1 MYPFRFLRPLV
12 LLLAWLAIAPNA
24 HAADEDPER
33 VAITRAL
40 TDYIDGSAYARP
52 EQLRR
57 AFHPDARLLLSRP
70 GTEYWPVSVDEYV
83 GWFSGAKAG
92 KPTGRIGNVL
102 SIDVEADT
110 ATVKA
115 EILVPSQGARF
126 IDLFLLRKLDAEWKI
141 VAKTAAREPSQRG
154 GDRVLF
160 ILSSAKVHGASKL
173 PAGVS
178 FGEVVQAWD
187 AFRAAGLTVDF
198 VSPEGSA
205 APINVTEAGDF
216 RSRFYDADL
225 MYALEHTHT
234 PSQIDPARYRAV
246 YFVGGS
252 NAIYGVPENTQLQDI
267 AMHVYE
273 RTGGVVSAVCHGT
286 AGLVNLRLS
295 DGRYL
300 VGGKRVS
307 GYPEEF
313 ERQDAPY
320 FKEFPFLIRQTVE
333 SRGGAFHTGARDRAN
348 VVVDGRLVTGQN
360 YLSAQQVAE
369 SVVDILRKL
378 DRQQGRSAANGS
390 SGTSPI
396 AR

>member
-1 MYPFRFLRPLV
+1 MSPFRFLRYVV
-12 LLLAWLAIAPNA
+12 LPLAWLTILPGA
-24 HAADEDPER
+24 HAADETADR
-33 VAITRAL
+33 IAITRTL

-70 GTEYWPVSVDEYV
+70 DTAYWPVSVDEYV
-83 GWFSGAKAG
+83 GWFSGPKEG

-126 IDLFLLRKLDAEWKI
+126 IDLFLLRKLEGEWRI
-141 VAKTAAREPSQRG
+141 VSKTATRESTPRT
-154 GDRVLF
+154 GDRVLL
-160 ILSSAKVHGASKL
+160 ILSSAKFHGDSTL

-178 FGEVVQAWD
+178 FGEVVEAWD
-187 AFRAAGLTVDF
+187 AFLAAGLTMDF
-198 VSPEGSA
+198 VSPDGGA
-205 APINVTEAGDF
+205 VPINVTEAGEF

-225 MYALEHTHT
+225 MYALEHTHS

-252 NAIYGVPENTQLQDI
+252 NAVYGVPENTLLQDI

-273 RTGGVVSAVCHGT
+273 QNGVVSAVCHGT
-286 AGLVNLRLS
+286 AGLVNLKLS

-300 VGGKRVS
+300 LGGKRVS

-313 ERQDAPY
+313 ERQDAAY

-333 SRGGAFHTGARDRAN
+333 ARGGTFLTSARDKGY
-348 VVVDGRLVTGQN
+348 VVVDGRLITGQN
-360 YLSAQQVAE
+360 YLSAKQVAE
-369 SVVDILRKL
+369 AVIRLLQNQSG
-378 DRQQGRSAANGS
+378 QPSGRS
-390 SGTSPI
+390 TSEDEK
-396 AR
+396 

>member
-1 MYPFRFLRPLV
+1 MYPFRFLRCLV
-12 LLLAWLAIAPNA
+12 LLLAGLAIVPNA
-24 HAADEDPER
+24 PAADEDPER

-40 TDYIDGSAYARP
+40 TDYLDGSAHARP

-70 GTEYWPVSVDEYV
+70 GTPYWPISVDEYV
-83 GWFSGAKAG
+83 GRFSGAKAG
-92 KPTGRIGNVL
+92 QPTGRIGKVL

-110 ATVKA
+110 AMVKA
-115 EILVPSQGARF
+115 EILVPHQGVRL
-126 IDLFLLRKLDAEWKI
+126 IDFFLLRKLDAEWKI
-141 VAKTAAREPSQRG
+141 VAKTAAREPTQGSG
-154 GDRVLF
+154 ERVLF
-160 ILSSAKVHGASKL
+160 ILSSATVHGASTL

-187 AFRAAGLTVDF
+187 AFRAAGLIVDF

-205 APINVTEAGDF
+205 APISVTEAGDF

-225 MYALEHTHT
+225 MSALEHTYA
-234 PSQIDPARYRAV
+234 PAQIDPAQYRAV

-252 NAIYGVPENTQLQDI
+252 NAIYGVPENTQLQAI

-273 RTGGVVSAVCHGT
+273 RNGGVVSAVCHGT
-286 AGLVNLRLS
+286 AGLVNLRLA
-295 DGRYL
+295 DGSYL

-313 ERQDAPY
+313 ERQDAAY
-320 FKEFPFLIRQTVE
+320 FKEFPFLIRKTVE
-333 SRGGAFHTGARDRAN
+333 SRGGTFHTGARDQAN

-360 YLSAQQVAE
+360 NLSAKQVAE
-369 SVVDILRKL
+369 AVVAILRKPAE
-378 DRQQGRSAANGS
+378 QPAGRGAAN
-390 SGTSPI
+390 
-396 AR
+396 

>member
-1 MYPFRFLRPLV
+1 MYPLRFLRCLA
-12 LLLAWLAIAPNA
+12 LLLAGLATLPNA

-33 VAITRAL
+33 VAITRTL
-40 TDYIDGSAYARP
+40 TDYLDGSADARP

-70 GTEYWPVSVDEYV
+70 GAAYWPVSVDEYV
-83 GWFSGAKAG
+83 GRFSGAKAG
-92 KPTGRIGNVL
+92 QPTGRIGKVL

-110 ATVKA
+110 AAVKA
-115 EILVPSQGARF
+115 EILVPHQGVRL
-126 IDLFLLRKLDAEWKI
+126 IDFFLLRKLDAEWKI
-141 VAKTAAREPSQRG
+141 VAKTAAREPIQGSG
-154 GDRVLF
+154 ERVLF
-160 ILSSAKVHGASKL
+160 ILSSATVHGASTL

-187 AFRAAGLTVDF
+187 AFRAAGLSVDF

-205 APINVTEAGDF
+205 APISVTEAGEF
-216 RSRFYDADL
+216 RSRLYDADL
-225 MYALEHTHT
+225 MSALAHTYA
-234 PSQIDPARYRAV
+234 PAQIDPARYRAV

-273 RTGGVVSAVCHGT
+273 RNGGVVSAVCHGT

-313 ERQDAPY
+313 ERQDAAY
-320 FKEFPFLIRQTVE
+320 FKEFPFLIRKTVE
-333 SRGGAFHTGARDRAN
+333 SRGGTFLTGARDRAN

-360 YLSAQQVAE
+360 NLSAKQVAE
-369 SVVDILRKL
+369 AVVDLLRKPAG
-378 DRQQGRSAANGS
+378 QTAGRAAAN
-390 SGTSPI
+390 
-396 AR
+396 

>member
-1 MYPFRFLRPLV
+1 MYPFRSLRCLV
-12 LLLAWLAIAPNA
+12 LLLVCLAGVSRT
-24 HAADEDPER
+24 HAADGDPDR
-33 VAITRAL
+33 IAIGRAL
-40 TDYIDGSAYARP
+40 TDYIDGSAHARP

-70 GTEYWPVSVDEYV
+70 GTAYWPVSVDEYV

-92 KPTGRIGNVL
+92 QPTGRIGNIL

-110 ATVKA
+110 ASVKA
-115 EILVPSQGARF
+115 EILIPSQGARF
-126 IDLFLLRKLDAEWKI
+126 IDLFLLRKLDSEWKI
-141 VAKTAAREPSQRG
+141 VAKTATREASRRS

-160 ILSSAKVHGASKL
+160 VLSSTKFHGASKL

-178 FGEVVQAWD
+178 FGEVVEARD
-187 AFRAAGLTVDF
+187 AFLAAGLTVDF
-198 VSPEGSA
+198 VSPEGNA
-205 APINVTEAGDF
+205 APINVAEAGEF
-216 RSRFYDADL
+216 RNRFYDADL
-225 MYALEHTHT
+225 MYALEHTYT
-234 PSQIDPARYRAV
+234 PSQVDPARYRAV

-252 NAIYGVPENTQLQDI
+252 NAIYGVPENAQLQDI

-273 RTGGVVSAVCHGT
+273 RNGGVVSAVCHGT

-313 ERQDAPY
+313 ERQDAAY

-333 SRGGAFHTGARDRAN
+333 SRGGTFLTSARDKGY

-360 YLSAQQVAE
+360 YLSAKQVAE
-369 SVVDILRKL
+369 AVVDILRKPVGQEPV
-378 DRQQGRSAANGS
+378 RGAAKE
-390 SGTSPI
+390 
-396 AR
+396 

>member
-1 MYPFRFLRPLV
+1 MYPLRFLRCLA
-12 LLLAWLAIAPNA
+12 LLLAGLATLPNA

-33 VAITRAL
+33 VAITRTL
-40 TDYIDGSAYARP
+40 TDYLDGSADARP

-70 GTEYWPVSVDEYV
+70 GIAYWPVSVDEYV
-83 GWFSGAKAG
+83 GRFSGAKAG
-92 KPTGRIGNVL
+92 QPTGRIGKVL

-110 ATVKA
+110 AAVKA
-115 EILVPSQGARF
+115 EILVPHQGVRL
-126 IDLFLLRKLDAEWKI
+126 IDFFLLRKLDAEWKI
-141 VAKTAAREPSQRG
+141 VAKTAAREPIQGSG
-154 GDRVLF
+154 ERVLF
-160 ILSSAKVHGASKL
+160 ILSSATVHGASTL

-187 AFRAAGLTVDF
+187 AFRAAGLSVDF

-205 APINVTEAGDF
+205 APISVTEAGDF
-216 RSRFYDADL
+216 RSRLYDADL
-225 MYALEHTHT
+225 MSALAHTYA
-234 PSQIDPARYRAV
+234 PAQIDPARYRAV

-267 AMHVYE
+267 AVHVYE
-273 RTGGVVSAVCHGT
+273 RNGGVVSAVCHGT

-313 ERQDAPY
+313 ERQDAAY
-320 FKEFPFLIRQTVE
+320 FKEFPFLIRKTVE
-333 SRGGAFHTGARDRAN
+333 SRGGTFLTGARDRAN

-360 YLSAQQVAE
+360 NLSAKQVAE
-369 SVVDILRKL
+369 AVVDLLRKPAE
-378 DRQQGRSAANGS
+378 QPAGRGSAN
-390 SGTSPI
+390 
-396 AR
+396 

>member
-1 MYPFRFLRPLV
+1 MYTIRFLRCLV
-12 LLLAWLAIAPNA
+12 LLLVCLATVPDA

-40 TDYIDGSAYARP
+40 TDYFDGSAHARP

-70 GTEYWPVSVDEYV
+70 GTAYWPVSVDEYV

-92 KPTGRIGNVL
+92 QPTGRIGNVL

-115 EILVPSQGARF
+115 EILIPSQGARF

-141 VAKTAAREPSQRG
+141 VAKTATRESSQRS

-160 ILSSAKVHGASKL
+160 ILSSAKFHGASKL

-178 FGEVVQAWD
+178 FGEVVEARD
-187 AFRAAGLTVDF
+187 AFLAAGLTVDF
-198 VSPEGSA
+198 VSPEGGA
-205 APINVTEAGDF
+205 VPISVTEAVDF

-225 MYALEHTHT
+225 MYALEHTNT
-234 PSQIDPARYRAV
+234 PSQIDPSRYRAV

-252 NAIYGVPENTQLQDI
+252 NAIYGTPENAQLQNI

-273 RTGGVVSAVCHGT
+273 RNGGVVSAVCHGT

-295 DGRYL
+295 DDRYL

-313 ERQDAPY
+313 ERQDAAY

-333 SRGGAFHTGARDRAN
+333 SRGGTFLTSARDKAY
-348 VVVDGRLVTGQN
+348 VVIDGRLVTGQN
-360 YLSAQQVAE
+360 YLSAKQVAE
-369 SVVDILRKL
+369 AVVDLLHKPAE
-378 DRQQGRSAANGS
+378 QASGRGASKD
-390 SGTSPI
+390 
-396 AR
+396 

>member
-1 MYPFRFLRPLV
+1 MHTFRFLRCLALLV
-12 LLLAWLAIAPNA
+12 AWLAVVPLAL
-24 HAADEDPER
+24 AADDDPER
-33 VAITRAL
+33 VAITRVM
-40 TDYIDGSAYARP
+40 TDYFDGSAFARP

-70 GTEYWPVSVDEYV
+70 GTAYWPLSVDEYV
-83 GWFSGAKAG
+83 GRFSGEHAG
-92 KPTGRIGNVL
+92 TPTGRIGNIL
-102 SIDVEADT
+102 AIDIEADT

-115 EILVPSQGARF
+115 EVLVPRQGARF
-126 IDLFLLRKLDAEWKI
+126 VDLFLLRKLDARWQI
-141 VAKTAAREPSQRG
+141 VAKTATREPSQHR

-160 ILSSAKVHGASKL
+160 VLSSAKVHGASTL

-198 VSPEGSA
+198 VSPEGGA
-205 APINVTEAGDF
+205 APINVAEAGEF

-225 MYALEHTHT
+225 MYALAHTAT

-252 NAIYGVPENTQLQDI
+252 NAIYGVPADSRLQDI
-267 AMHVYE
+267 ATHVYE
-273 RTGGVVSAVCHGT
+273 RNDGVVSAVCHGT
-286 AGLVNLRLS
+286 AGLANLRLS

-320 FKEFPFLIRQTVE
+320 FREFPFLIRKTIE
-333 SRGGAFHTGARDRAN
+333 SRGGTFLTSARDQAY
-348 VVVDGRLVTGQN
+348 VVVDGRVVTGQN
-360 YLSAQQVAE
+360 HLSARQVAE
-369 SVVDILRKL
+369 AVVDILRRTAD
-378 DRQQGRSAANGS
+378 DRQGRDAAK
-390 SGTSPI
+390 
-396 AR
+396 R

>member
-1 MYPFRFLRPLV
+1 MYTFRFLRCLV
-12 LLLAWLAIAPNA
+12 LLLVCLAPVTNA
-24 HAADEDPER
+24 YAADEDPER

-40 TDYIDGSAYARP
+40 TDYIDGSAHARP

-70 GTEYWPVSVDEYV
+70 GTAYWPVSVDEYV
-83 GWFSGAKAG
+83 SWFSGAKAG
-92 KPTGRIGNVL
+92 QPTGRIGNVL

-115 EILVPSQGARF
+115 EILIPSQGARF

-141 VAKTAAREPSQRG
+141 VAKTATRESSQRS

-160 ILSSAKVHGASKL
+160 VLSSTKFHGASKL

-178 FGEVVQAWD
+178 FGEVVEAWD
-187 AFRAAGLTVDF
+187 AFLAAGLTVDF

-205 APINVTEAGDF
+205 APINVTEAGEF

-225 MYALEHTHT
+225 MYALEHTYT

-273 RTGGVVSAVCHGT
+273 RNGGVVAAVCHGT
-286 AGLVNLRLS
+286 AGLVNLKLS

-333 SRGGAFHTGARDRAN
+333 SRGGTFLTSARDKGY

-360 YLSAQQVAE
+360 YLSAKQVAE
-369 SVVDILRKL
+369 AVVDILRKPA
-378 DRQQGRSAANGS
+378 DQQPRQGAAKD
-390 SGTSPI
+390 
-396 AR
+396 

>member
-1 MYPFRFLRPLV
+1 MYIVRFLRCLV
-12 LLLAWLAIAPNA
+12 LLLVGLATVTHAR
-24 HAADEDPER
+24 AADEDLER

-40 TDYIDGSAYARP
+40 TDYIDGSAQARP

-70 GTEYWPVSVDEYV
+70 GTAYWPVSVDEYV

-92 KPTGRIGNVL
+92 QPTGRIGNVL

-126 IDLFLLRKLDAEWKI
+126 IDLFLLRKLDAQWKI
-141 VAKTAAREPSQRG
+141 VAKTATREPSRRSA
-154 GDRVLF
+154 DRVLF
-160 ILSSAKVHGASKL
+160 VLSSAKFHGASRL

-178 FGEVVQAWD
+178 FGEVVEAWD

-198 VSPEGSA
+198 VSPEGNA
-205 APINVTEAGDF
+205 APINVTEAGEF

-225 MYALEHTHT
+225 MYALEHTHA

-252 NAIYGVPENTQLQDI
+252 NAIYGVPENSRLQDI
-267 AMHVYE
+267 ARHVYE
-273 RTGGVVSAVCHGT
+273 RNGGVVSAVCHGT
-286 AGLVNLRLS
+286 AGLVNLKLS
-295 DGRYL
+295 DGSYL
-300 VGGKRVS
+300 IGGKRIS

-313 ERQDAPY
+313 ERQDAAY
-320 FKEFPFLIRQTVE
+320 FKEFPFLIRKTVE
-333 SRGGAFHTGARDRAN
+333 SRGGTFLTSARDQGY

-360 YLSAQQVAE
+360 YLSAKQVAQA
-369 SVVDILRKL
+369 VVAILRKPA
-378 DRQQGRSAANGS
+378 DQQPKQAEEKG
-390 SGTSPI
+390 
-396 AR
+396 